1 MHTFE
6 LLDKVDQ
13 ILGSLYANSS
23 NVSSLDIKDKVDELS
38 KLLNKV
44 RKSILAEINYNRQ
57 DQS

>member
-1 MHTFE
+1 VHTFE